1 MRSPLGLFGLDGKS
15 RVGNLIDVGEQPF
28 EPKGADFLLWGLVS
42 LGMGGG
48 TLPSPA
54 QDFKRQSHDR
64 SRGSTCS
71 SQVQGQSARIKAGLG
86 SASLAPRPL
95 PPTRHTPASACPK
108 TKCGLLVAESHVTG
122 VVLVGEVM
130 NAVRKHKQ
138 NDGGYPSLHVILCLA
153 ASLCLCPPAHHTP
166 RVHTPPPPHT
176 HTHTLRRPL
185 RLAASLSACTIPR
198 HTPGTRTHT
207 PPAPHGV
214 HTRILTLSPP
224 P

>member
-1 MRSPLGLFGLDGKS
+1 MEQAGGTGELVNAPGLGKEAVGEGHHGPEVNGGRMRSPLGLFGLDGKS

-86 SASLAPRPL
+86 TASLAPRP
-95 PPTRHTPASACPK
+95 S
-108 TKCGLLVAESHVTG
+108 
-122 VVLVGEVM
+122 
-130 NAVRKHKQ
+130 
-138 NDGGYPSLHVILCLA
+138 
-153 ASLCLCPPAHHTP
+153 PPAANSPHA
-166 RVHTPPPPHT
+166 RVCLPKDQV
-176 HTHTLRRPL
+176 R
-185 RLAASLSACTIPR
+185 AAGGRVTC
-198 HTPGTRTHT
+198 
-207 PPAPHGV
+207 HGSGLGRGGDECRQK
-214 HTRILTLSPP
+214 TQAK
-224 P
+224 